1 MPVLRERD
9 SNLQSEVPVTNFQD
23 LSAIL
28 SLLASDTVEMK
39 LSSEENFDWER
50 MSSVWSIFGLIG
62 ALRANLKVAASIS
75 GSERAGVE
83 LFGAGGFTGRQTSRS
98 LCYWK
103 VGKENKPLA
112 WRDSTNQIL
121 SRLDASNSIWTHP
134 ICVAI
139 AYSRCPWN
147 WRLWRCI
154 TEILAPISWC
164 LIMIAIA
171 VLPTLILIP
180 SERHLNQREALTLGT
195 QAATALLAGALA
207 PLLLHRLN
215 SFGLAPLTAIGTDRY
230 DRAGLI
236 REGDHVITSS
246 KRNTPSTTVPRMS
259 GDLWSIRLLCAINA
273 GTILGAYL
281 LNYILLGS
289 ASSARQ
295 YLWLGAQVS
304 ILAGRYI
311 LWARRPVWFPQ
322 RPPCLFY
329 IVCGSLG
336 PQLSPE
342 CHDRIHTST
351 KSPTLNQ
358 EVVEFACA
366 STCSKQSNRAF
377 APGRVKRNILLKLV
391 NVVPTDIIYAE
402 YTAVGSHFAPA
413 PKGSVIE
420 ILRLPWAFVEE
431 LYIAQGVI
439 LGSNPWA
446 LGGLYLGVVLQD
458 GQFMGLT
465 TLHPFAAHVGVCTKP
480 KCTAAHNRYQ
490 KHTITMD
497 GYLVSGDV
505 HGEVLHPFHKVEPSL
520 VDWHR
525 KFRSNVDECRQSAKS
540 NGPSHIEIRASSF
553 GPVSR
558 LRVEIN
564 RTQPGMDLKFI
575 EAAVENACVKSH
587 DECGPW
593 LCEVDTFS
601 EHF

>member
-1 MPVLRERD
+1 MPVVPERG
-9 SNLQSEVPVTNFQD
+9 STLKSQVLVANFQD

-28 SLLASDTVEMK
+28 SFLVSDTVEMK
-39 LSSEENFDWER
+39 MSSEENFDWER
-50 MSSVWSIFGLIG
+50 MSGVWSIFGLIG

-75 GSERAGVE
+75 GSERAGVG
-83 LFGAGGFTGRQTSRS
+83 LFGAGGLTGRQTSRS
-98 LCYWK
+98 LCYWT
-103 VGKENKPLA
+103 VGKEDKPLA

-121 SRLDASNSIWTHP
+121 SCLDASNSIWTHP

-154 TEILAPISWC
+154 CEILAPLSWC
-164 LIMIAIA
+164 LITIAIA
-171 VLPTLILIP
+171 VLPTLVMIT
-180 SERHLNQREALTLGT
+180 SERHINQLEALALGA

-207 PLLLHRLN
+207 PLLLHHLN
-215 SFGLAPLTAIGTDRY
+215 SFGLAPLTAIRTDRY
-230 DRAGLI
+230 DQAGLI

-246 KRNTPSTTVPRMS
+246 KRNVRHIVWQAPSTKVPRMS

-295 YLWLGAQVS
+295 YLWLGAQVF

-311 LWARRPVWFPQ
+311 LWARRPVWFSQ

-342 CHDRIHTST
+342 CHDRIPTST
-351 KSPTLNQ
+351 KSPTLSQ

-391 NVVPTDIIYAE
+391 NVAPTDIIYAE

-465 TLHPFAAHVGVCTKP
+465 TLHPFAAHAGQCT
-480 KCTAAHNRYQ
+480 R
-490 KHTITMD
+490 I
-497 GYLVSGDV
+497 
-505 HGEVLHPFHKVEPSL
+505 EFEPSL
-520 VDWHR
+520 LEWHR
-525 KFRSNVDECRQSAKS
+525 KFRHNVEECRRSAKS

-553 GPVSR
+553 GPVSQ
-558 LRVEIN
+558 LRVEIK
-564 RTQPGMDLKFI
+564 RTQPDMDLEFVK
-575 EAAVENACVKSH
+575 AAVENACVKSH
-587 DECGPW
+587 GHCGPR